1 MADPTTV
8 DIAQDFLDFLCQFD
22 IGNYQD
28 PSSSIFLNP
37 TSPQDNFLTSF
48 DFNEI
53 FSAPLKNNMYGN
65 VSGPIADI
73 FALPPDLPSPLPI
86 NIVNQPNQDVFIGP
100 ISPSNYLQAGNCC
113 GVINIIMH
121 LTFHI

>member
-8 DIAQDFLDFLCQFD
+8 DVAQDFLDSLRQFD
-22 IGNYQD
+22 IGSYQD
-28 PSSSIFLNP
+28 PSSSIFSNP
-37 TSPQDNFLTSF
+37 TSPQDNFSTSF

-53 FSAPLKNNMYGN
+53 SSAPLENNMYGN

-73 FALPPDLPSPLPI
+73 FALPPNSPSPLPI
-86 NIVNQPNQDVFIGP
+86 DVVNQPNQDVFIGP
-100 ISPSNYLQAGNCC
+100 ISPSNYLQADNCR